1 MGVNSKSEVVC
12 GNQCQCN
19 SNYKKDKV
27 PSDNLFAPIKNK
39 MKVLKKIKKRMGL
52 ASRTPT
58 SCPGPNNLP
67 ALQFHNIHGDNVRIS
82 RDGKVARRYESFCKG
97 IAFSARPVKVNE
109 RVCVRF
115 AEISNNWSG
124 VIRFGFTCIDPS
136 TLAGTLPKYACPD
149 LTNKPGFWG
158 KALHER
164 YCQRNVV
171 LFYYVTSSGEVHY
184 GINGEEKG
192 LFITDVDTRGPLWS
206 MIDIYG
212 NSTAVEYLDSRTYM
226 CTNNTSG
233 SLRNSCPPSVARA
246 TTPTNQMPQEIYE
259 LADRMQTTCLNND
272 NNEYNT
278 AAAVAI
284 PHIRTLALPSQQENR
299 RATIHSSN
307 NSVNVIA
314 AQANLIAGYQPIHFH
329 PTTGRNLRLSQDRT
343 VASRVENEFCQGYVF
358 TQRPIKYGEQ
368 FIIQIL
374 KNDSNYGGSLAL
386 GLTSCNPN
394 TLQSSDLPDDADIL
408 LDRPEY
414 WVVSKNV
421 GQIVSMARGDEIKFS
436 VTMTGEVQISRNDNA
451 PITLMYID
459 QSLQLWG
466 FFDVYG
472 ATQSIRVL
480 SKTIQMPPIYQQPP
494 TLTVQK
500 ALTAIVPI
508 NHQMSA
514 SAQIPINGQST
525 AVAGMS
531 RSTTSIISGTPS
543 GDIQVQSSGSLVV
556 VNLPPPTQSTEVR
569 KQSALIQGRSLP
581 RLSEANQMSS
591 SIYAVT
597 KKQLTYI
604 DNAAAAVLSYG
615 SIQDN
620 PLGAD
625 CTICYENQIDSV
637 LYTCGHMALCYP
649 CAMKHWSGGN
659 GVCPLCRAP
668 IRDVI
673 RTYKS

>member
-1 MGVNSKSEVVC
+1 MNIMNAYVFFFIKHKINTFI
-12 GNQCQCN
+12 NN
-19 SNYKKDKV
+19 FL
-27 PSDNLFAPIKNK
+27 LFLIT
-39 MKVLKKIKKRMGL
+39 

-67 ALQFHNIHGDNVRIS
+67 ALQFHNVHGDNVRIS

-164 YCQRNVV
+164 FCLRNVV

-226 CTNNTSG
+226 CTNNTSE
-233 SLRNSCPPSVARA
+233 SHRNSCSSSVARA
-246 TTPTNQMPQEIYE
+246 VTPNPMPQEIYE
-259 LADRMQTTCLNND
+259 LADRMQTACLNNLD
-272 NNEYNT
+272 NNEYN
-278 AAAVAI
+278 AAAVVT
-284 PHIRTLALPSQQENR
+284 PHIRTIPLPTQQENR

-329 PTTGRNLRLSQDRT
+329 PTTGRNLKLSHDRT

-394 TLQSSDLPDDADIL
+394 ALQSSDLPDDSDIL

-514 SAQIPINGQST
+514 SAQMPINDQST
-525 AVAGMS
+525 AIAGMS
-531 RSTTSIISGTPS
+531 RSTTTPFIISGTPS
-543 GDIQVQSSGSLVV
+543 GDIQVQSSGSIVV
-556 VNLPPPTQSTEVR
+556 VNLPQSTEAR
-569 KQSALIQGRSLP
+569 KQSALIQGRVS
-581 RLSEANQMSS
+581 
-591 SIYAVT
+591 
-597 KKQLTYI
+597 
-604 DNAAAAVLSYG
+604 
-615 SIQDN
+615 
-620 PLGAD
+620 
-625 CTICYENQIDSV
+625 
-637 LYTCGHMALCYP
+637 
-649 CAMKHWSGGN
+649 
-659 GVCPLCRAP
+659 
-668 IRDVI
+668 
-673 RTYKS
+673 

>member
-1 MGVNSKSEVVC
+1 MNFMNCIFFYIYEKTKLTFI
-12 GNQCQCN
+12 N
-19 SNYKKDKV
+19 
-27 PSDNLFAPIKNK
+27 NLLLFLIT
-39 MKVLKKIKKRMGL
+39 

-82 RDGKVARRYESFCKG
+82 RDGKTARRYESFCKG

-164 YCQRNVV
+164 FCQRNVV

-226 CTNNTSG
+226 CTNTTTDSRHNTCSTAVV
-233 SLRNSCPPSVARA
+233 S
-246 TTPTNQMPQEIYE
+246 TPDPTPMPQEIYE
-259 LADRMQTTCLNND
+259 LADRMQTACINNYA
-272 NNEYNT
+272 NSEYS
-278 AAAVAI
+278 AAAVAT
-284 PHIRTLALPSQQENR
+284 PHARTWAQPLPQPENR
-299 RATIHSSN
+299 RSTVHSSN

-329 PTTGRNLRLSQDRT
+329 PTTGRNLVLSHDRT
-343 VASRVENEFCQGYVF
+343 VASRVENEFCQGYAF

-394 TLQSSDLPDDADIL
+394 TLQSSDLPDDADLL

-421 GQIVSMARGDEIKFS
+421 GQIVKMSRGDEIKFS
-436 VTMTGEVQISRNDNA
+436 VTMGGEVQISRNDNA
-451 PITLMYID
+451 LITLMYID

-514 SAQIPINGQST
+514 SAQAPINEQLT

-531 RSTTSIISGTPS
+531 RSTTTTSIISGTPS
-543 GDIQVQSSGSLVV
+543 GDIQVQSSGSVVV
-556 VNLPPPTQSTEVR
+556 VNLPPSSQSSSDVR
-569 KQSALIQGRSLP
+569 KQSTLIQGRVS
-581 RLSEANQMSS
+581 
-591 SIYAVT
+591 
-597 KKQLTYI
+597 
-604 DNAAAAVLSYG
+604 
-615 SIQDN
+615 
-620 PLGAD
+620 
-625 CTICYENQIDSV
+625 
-637 LYTCGHMALCYP
+637 
-649 CAMKHWSGGN
+649 
-659 GVCPLCRAP
+659 
-668 IRDVI
+668 
-673 RTYKS
+673 

>member
-1 MGVNSKSEVVC
+1 MFV
-12 GNQCQCN
+12 
-19 SNYKKDKV
+19 
-27 PSDNLFAPIKNK
+27 IT
-39 MKVLKKIKKRMGL
+39 

-82 RDGKVARRYESFCKG
+82 RDGKTARRHESFCKG

-124 VIRFGFTCIDPS
+124 VIRFGFTCIDPT

-164 YCQRNVV
+164 FCQRNVV

-226 CTNNTSG
+226 CTNNTAESR
-233 SLRNSCPPSVARA
+233 RNSCSSQSIASTTAPS
-246 TTPTNQMPQEIYE
+246 PMPSQEIYE
-259 LADRMQTTCLNND
+259 LADRMQTACINNFA
-272 NNEYNT
+272 NNEYNA
-278 AAAVAI
+278 AAAVAQ
-284 PHIRTLALPSQQENR
+284 PNRNWTQPPPPAQQQQQQQENR
-299 RATIHSSN
+299 RQTIHSSN

-329 PTTGRNLRLSQDRT
+329 PTTGRNLVLSHDRT
-343 VASRVENEFCQGYVF
+343 VASRVENEFCQGYAF

-394 TLQSSDLPDDADIL
+394 TLESSDLPDDSDLL

-421 GQIVSMARGDEIKFS
+421 GQIVKMARGDEIKFS
-436 VTMTGEVQISRNDNA
+436 VTMGGEVQISRNDNA

-472 ATQSIRVL
+472 ASQSIRVL

-500 ALTAIVPI
+500 ALTAIVPT
-508 NHQMSA
+508 NHQMCA
-514 SAQIPINGQST
+514 SAQIPIIDQST

-531 RSTTSIISGTPS
+531 RSTTTSIISGTPS
-543 GDIQVQSSGSLVV
+543 GDIQVQSSGSVVV
-556 VNLPPPTQSTEVR
+556 VNLPPSATQSSDVR
-569 KQSALIQGRSLP
+569 KQSTLIQGRVS
-581 RLSEANQMSS
+581 
-591 SIYAVT
+591 
-597 KKQLTYI
+597 
-604 DNAAAAVLSYG
+604 
-615 SIQDN
+615 
-620 PLGAD
+620 
-625 CTICYENQIDSV
+625 
-637 LYTCGHMALCYP
+637 
-649 CAMKHWSGGN
+649 
-659 GVCPLCRAP
+659 
-668 IRDVI
+668 
-673 RTYKS
+673 